1 MIVSKED
8 LEFIDFAYGCI
19 NKAHYPSSKQ
29 TVDVYNKVF
38 SDRPNF
44 KPRAMTSCGSCI
56 RQMVLEMKQEKDKL
70 IEKFEEENNLKEN
83 NLKENNLKK
92 EEENKDGNKLS
103 EGSTSG
109 RDNLRPDERNEQV
122 SSSEKATGKTV

>member
-8 LEFIDFAYGCI
+8 LEFIDFAYGCV

-56 RQMVLEMKQEKDKL
+56 RQMVLEMKEEKDRL
-70 IEKFEEENNLKEN
+70 MEKFEKEN
-83 NLKENNLKK
+83 NLNK
-92 EEENKDGNKLS
+92 EENKEKNKDGKKH
-103 EGSTSG
+103 ETTGCDRTGGSGSLE
-109 RDNLRPDERNEQV
+109 RKDE
-122 SSSEKATGKTV
+122 A

>member
-1 MIVSKED
+1 MLLSKED
-8 LEFIDFAYGCI
+8 SEFIDFAYGCI

-56 RQMVLEMKQEKDKL
+56 RQMVLEMKKERDKL
-70 IEKFEEENNLKEN
+70 MEKFEKEN
-83 NLKENNLKK
+83 NLNK
-92 EEENKDGNKLS
+92 EENKDGEKH
-103 EGSTSG
+103 ETTGCDRTGGS
-109 RDNLRPDERNEQV
+109 RPLERKDE
-122 SSSEKATGKTV
+122 A

>member
-29 TVDVYNKVF
+29 TVDTYNKVF

-56 RQMVLEMKQEKDKL
+56 RQMVLEMKQEKDRL
-70 IEKFEEENNLKEN
+70 MEKFEKEN
-83 NLKENNLKK
+83 NLNKNG
-92 EEENKDGNKLS
+92 EENKDGNKLS

-109 RDNLRPDERNEQV
+109 RDNLRPVERNEQV
-122 SSSEKATGKTV
+122 SGSEKATRKTV

>member
-29 TVDVYNKVF
+29 TVETYNKVF

-44 KPRAMTSCGSCI
+44 RPRKMTSCGSCI
-56 RQMVLEMKQEKDKL
+56 RQMVLELKQEKDKL
-70 IEKFEEENNLKEN
+70 MEKLKEN
-83 NLKENNLKK
+83 NLINKNG
-92 EEENKDGNKLS
+92 EENKDGEKH
-103 EGSTSG
+103 EATGCDRTSG
-109 RDNLRPDERNEQV
+109 SGSLERKDE
-122 SSSEKATGKTV
+122 A

>member
-1 MIVSKED
+1 MIITEED
-8 LEFIDFAYGCI
+8 IKFIDFAYGCI

-56 RQMVLEMKQEKDKL
+56 RQMVLEMKQEKDRL
-70 IEKFEEENNLKEN
+70 MEKFEKEN
-83 NLKENNLKK
+83 NLNK
-92 EEENKDGNKLS
+92 EEENKDGEKH
-103 EGSTSG
+103 ETTGCDRTSG
-109 RDNLRPDERNEQV
+109 SGSLERKDE
-122 SSSEKATGKTV
+122 A

>member
-29 TVDVYNKVF
+29 TVDTYNKVF

-44 KPRAMTSCGSCI
+44 KPRVMTGCGSCI
-56 RQMVLEMKQEKDKL
+56 RQMVLEMKQEKDRIMK
-70 IEKFEEENNLKEN
+70 KFENENNLN
-83 NLKENNLKK
+83 NK
-92 EEENKDGNKLS
+92 EENKDGNKLS
-103 EGSTSG
+103 ERSTSG
-109 RDNLRPDERNEQV
+109 RDNLRPVERNEQV
-122 SSSEKATGKTV
+122 SSSEKATRETV

>member
-1 MIVSKED
+1 MILSKED
-8 LEFIDFAYGCI
+8 SDFIDFAYGCI

-56 RQMVLEMKQEKDKL
+56 RQMVLEMKQEKDRL
-70 IEKFEEENNLKEN
+70 MEKFEKEN
-83 NLKENNLKK
+83 NLNKNR
-92 EEENKDGNKLS
+92 EENKNGNKLS

-109 RDNLRPDERNEQV
+109 RDNLRPVERNEQV
-122 SSSEKATGKTV
+122 SSSEKATGETV

>member
-29 TVDVYNKVF
+29 TVDTYNKVF

-56 RQMVLEMKQEKDKL
+56 RQMGLEMKEEKDRL
-70 IEKFEEENNLKEN
+70 MEKFEKEN
-83 NLKENNLKK
+83 NLNKNGEEKK
-92 EEENKDGNKLS
+92 NGNKLS

-109 RDNLRPDERNEQV
+109 RDNLRPVERNEQV
-122 SSSEKATGKTV
+122 SGSEKATGETV

>member
-8 LEFIDFAYGCI
+8 LEFIDFAYGCV

-56 RQMVLEMKQEKDKL
+56 RQMVLEMKEEKDRL
-70 IEKFEEENNLKEN
+70 MEKFEKEN
-83 NLKENNLKK
+83 NLNK
-92 EEENKDGNKLS
+92 EENKEKNKDGKKH
-103 EGSTSG
+103 E
-109 RDNLRPDERNEQV
+109 
-122 SSSEKATGKTV
+122 ATGCDRTGGSGSLERKDEA

>member
-1 MIVSKED
+1 MILSKED
-8 LEFIDFAYGCI
+8 SEFIDFAYGCI

-56 RQMVLEMKQEKDKL
+56 RQMVLEMKQEKDRL
-70 IEKFEEENNLKEN
+70 MEKFEKEN
-83 NLKENNLKK
+83 NLNK
-92 EEENKDGNKLS
+92 EENKDGKKH
-103 EGSTSG
+103 ETTGCDRTGGSGSLE
-109 RDNLRPDERNEQV
+109 RKDE
-122 SSSEKATGKTV
+122 A

>member
-8 LEFIDFAYGCI
+8 LEFIDFAYGCV

-56 RQMVLEMKQEKDKL
+56 RQMVLEMKEEKDRL
-70 IEKFEEENNLKEN
+70 MEKFEKDNNLNKR
-83 NLKENNLKK
+83 
-92 EEENKDGNKLS
+92 EENKDGKKH
-103 EGSTSG
+103 E
-109 RDNLRPDERNEQV
+109 
-122 SSSEKATGKTV
+122 ATGCDRTGGSGSLERKDEA

>member
-29 TVDVYNKVF
+29 TVDTYNKVF

-44 KPRAMTSCGSCI
+44 RPRGMTSCGSCI
-56 RQMVLEMKQEKDKL
+56 RQMVLEMKEEKDRL
-70 IEKFEEENNLKEN
+70 IKKFEEEN

-92 EEENKDGNKLS
+92 EEENKDG
-103 EGSTSG
+103 
-109 RDNLRPDERNEQV
+109 
-122 SSSEKATGKTV
+122 EKHEATGCDRTGGSGSPERKDEA

>member
-29 TVDVYNKVF
+29 TVDTYNKVF

-70 IEKFEEENNLKEN
+70 MEKFEKEN
-83 NLKENNLKK
+83 NLNNR
-92 EEENKDGNKLS
+92 EENKDGEKH
-103 EGSTSG
+103 EATGCDRTSG
-109 RDNLRPDERNEQV
+109 SGSLERKDE
-122 SSSEKATGKTV
+122 A

>member
-29 TVDVYNKVF
+29 TVDTYNKVF

-56 RQMVLEMKQEKDKL
+56 RQMVLEMKQEKDRL
-70 IEKFEEENNLKEN
+70 IEKFEKEN
-83 NLKENNLKK
+83 NLNKNG
-92 EEENKDGNKLS
+92 EENKDGNKLS

-109 RDNLRPDERNEQV
+109 RDNLRPVERNEQV
-122 SSSEKATGKTV
+122 SGSEKATRKTV